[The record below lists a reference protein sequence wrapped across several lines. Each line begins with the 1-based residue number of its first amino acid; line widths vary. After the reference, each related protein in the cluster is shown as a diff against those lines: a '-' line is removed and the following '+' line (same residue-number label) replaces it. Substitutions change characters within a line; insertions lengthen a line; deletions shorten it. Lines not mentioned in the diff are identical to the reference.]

1 MNKGICFHFG
11 YVYDDVEQQVKAI
24 KNAGFDCVMSNA
36 DPRFDKQNG
45 TIKKQVELLKKYGIK
60 LSSLHMRYVREELPN
75 FWKDN
80 KIGKKLENNL
90 IKDVKIA
97 KKYGFK
103 CVVFHIK
110 GETSEIGFERLKRV
124 LKICTKLNV
133 DLAIE
138 NLCNNYEV
146 FEKVFKNINHR
157 NLKFC
162 YDAGHHN
169 IWMKEI
175 DFLKEFGDKLVALHL
190 HSNKGTYDNHTLS
203 KYGNIDWDKIAE
215 KLAKLPKVNLDYELL
230 MRYKPKSLTAE
241 KVLEECMKEAKFLQD
256 RIDYYRNAK

>member
-1 MNKGICFHFG
+1 MIGISWYFG
-11 YVYDDVEQQVKAI
+11 FEIEPEERVKLL
-24 KNAGFDCVMSNA
+24 KKYGFDCVITNA
-36 DPRFDKQNG
+36 DKKFNKQNG
-45 TIKKQVELLKKYGIK
+45 TIKNQIKLFNKYEIK
-60 LSSLHMRYVREELPN
+60 LSSLHMRYNSVDLPH
-75 FWKDN
+75 FWLDDKCGKMLEKNLIRDVKLAHKYKFSCVVVHLRARKYT
-80 KIGKKLENNL
+80 KIGE
-90 IKDVKIA
+90 
-97 KKYGFK
+97 
-103 CVVFHIK
+103 
-110 GETSEIGFERLKRV
+110 ERLKRV

-175 DFLKEFGDKLVALHL
+175 DFLEKYGDKLIALHL

-215 KLAKLPKVNLDYELL
+215 KLAKLPRVNLDYELL
-230 MRYKPKSLTAE
+230 MVYKPKNITAE
-241 KVLEECMKEAKFLQD
+241 RVLEECMKEAKFLQD
-256 RIDYYRNAK
+256 RIAYYRNAK